1 MARCLLNMQAI
12 EKELANYNFY
22 ELKKSASIGAGKSLT
37 VKYAALRV
45 QHAIEKQAF
54 LGALLKGLS
63 AARGA
68 MGAAGGVMGALRG
81 GAGAVGGALR
91 GGAGA
96 VGGALRS
103 AAGAAPGIMRN
114 AAGAVGDVAAGVGG
128 AVRSGANTA
137 GDALRTYGRNLSGS
151 AVRNARQTSEMF
163 PFSPSRP
170 MPELASQIG
179 KLEMA
184 RDSSRA
190 LTGAGLLGGGLTAGA
205 AGAAMNKES
214 GIADFPVRQAA
225 KHIARRAARRPPAAA
240 AAEALMDAKIPKPAL
255 LDDISSPPHR
265 MPADAMPFHT
275 AANWPV
281 PGTTPRSVIL
291 ADARRAERMSGVPP
305 QRAPADAMPYN
316 PAIHGAD
323 EAPMMAP
330 MIENVVDGRRIP
342 DMLSKAMKYLGI
354 GGLSGAGAYGG
365 YKALNSGGGADLV
378 PDGLPDGLPA
388 ADLGKAAAFL
398 AVYPTEKQAFL
409 RALLQGG
416 KLALQGGKYV
426 AKGMGQLASTGAA
439 AAAPHIRA
447 GAQAAGAA
455 GADMMKARP
464 GLAAAGLVGA
474 GAAGAAATIPAYN
487 AAKGAVNSGINA
499 VNNNVVS
506 PIRDTMS
513 RIHNSGVGMVEGY
526 NKGLPQQPKY
536 YSGNRQG
543 HESNTYRAPDSDMYR
558 QNY

>member
-1 MARCLLNMQAI
+1 MKYKNKLKGNIKMARCLLNMQAI
-12 EKELANYNFY
+12 EKELANYNFH

-91 GGAGA
+91 
-96 VGGALRS
+96 S

-114 AAGAVGDVAAGVGG
+114 AAGAAGDAMGALPG
-128 AVRSGANTA
+128 AVRSGAGAA

-170 MPELASQIG
+170 MPELASQLG

-190 LTGAGLLGGGLTAGA
+190 LTGAGLIGGGLTAGA

-214 GIADFPVRQAA
+214 GLVDFPVRQAA
-225 KHIARRAARRPPAAA
+225 KHIARRTARLPPSRA
-240 AAEALMDAKIPKPAL
+240 AAEALL
-255 LDDISSPPHR
+255 
-265 MPADAMPFHT
+265 
-275 AANWPV
+275 
-281 PGTTPRSVIL
+281 
-291 ADARRAERMSGVPP
+291 DARSMPKSVQPAVSEFEALRQFERAERHAGVPP
-305 QRAPADAMPYN
+305 QRPPADAMPYN

-323 EAPMMAP
+323 SPLSTMSHEFGHAADAP
-330 MIENVVDGRRIP
+330 MIENEVAPRRIP

-354 GGLSGAGAYGG
+354 GGLFGSGAYGG
-365 YKALNSGGGADLV
+365 YKALNSGGGADMV
-378 PDGLPDGLPA
+378 PDALP
-388 ADLGKAAAFL
+388 ADLGKAAAIM
-398 AVYPTEKQAFL
+398 AVYPELSEKQAFL
-409 RALLQGG
+409 SALLRGG
-416 KLALQGGKYV
+416 KLALQGGKYM

-474 GAAGAAATIPAYN
+474 GGVGAVGAGLAYKG
-487 AAKGAVNSGINA
+487 AKGAVNSGINA
-499 VNNNVVS
+499 VNDNVIS
-506 PIRDTMS
+506 PIQDTLT
-513 RIHNSGVGMVEGY
+513 RIHNSGVGMREGY
-526 NKGLPQQPKY
+526 YKGLPPKPKY
-536 YSGNRQG
+536 YSR
-543 HESNTYRAPDSDMYR
+543 
-558 QNY
+558 

>member
-1 MARCLLNMQAI
+1 MKYKNKLKGNIKMARCLLNMQAI
-12 EKELANYNFY
+12 EKELANYNFH

-54 LGALLKGLS
+54 LGALLKGLN

-68 MGAAGGVMGALRG
+68 MGAAPGVMS
-81 GAGAVGGALR
+81 ALR

-114 AAGAVGDVAAGVGG
+114 AAGAAGDAMGALPG
-128 AVRSGANTA
+128 AVRSGAGAA

-170 MPELASQIG
+170 MPELASQLG

-190 LTGAGLLGGGLTAGA
+190 LTGAGLIGGGLTAGA

-214 GIADFPVRQAA
+214 GLVDFPVRQAA
-225 KHIARRAARRPPAAA
+225 KHIARRTARLPPARA
-240 AAEALMDAKIPKPAL
+240 AAEALLDAKMPKPAL
-255 LDDISSPPHR
+255 LDDISSPLSTMSHEFGHA
-265 MPADAMPFHT
+265 AD
-275 AANWPV
+275 
-281 PGTTPRSVIL
+281 
-291 ADARRAERMSGVPP
+291 
-305 QRAPADAMPYN
+305 
-316 PAIHGAD
+316 
-323 EAPMMAP
+323 AP
-330 MIENVVDGRRIP
+330 MITNEVAPRRIP

-354 GGLSGAGAYGG
+354 GGLGGAGAYGG
-365 YKALNSGGGADLV
+365 YKALNSGGGADMV
-378 PDGLPDGLPA
+378 PDALP
-388 ADLGKAAAFL
+388 ADLGKAAAIM
-398 AVYPTEKQAFL
+398 AVYPELSEKQAFL
-409 RALLQGG
+409 SALLRGG

-426 AKGMGQLASTGAA
+426 AKGMGHLASTGAA

-474 GAAGAAATIPAYN
+474 GGVGAVGAGLAYKG
-487 AAKGAVNSGINA
+487 AKGAVNSGINA
-499 VNNNVVS
+499 VNDNVIS
-506 PIRDTMS
+506 PIQDTLT
-513 RIHNSGVGMVEGY
+513 RIHNSGVGMREGY
-526 NKGLPQQPKY
+526 NKGLPQKPKY
-536 YSGNRQG
+536 YSGPRQG
-543 HESNTYRAPDSDMYR
+543 PEQASANQYNDTYRAPDSDMYR
-558 QNY
+558 QSY